1 MAADYSVYEDVLK
14 EVWTQDRLE
23 KQFYDQNLLLDTIE
37 KTSKYK
43 VGKVA
48 KVPVHLDRS
57 GGYTI
62 VPEAGS
68 SSLNP
73 ADNQKVGVAEFK
85 HTRHWF
91 QVQIDTNAITSSEG
105 PLAVASAMDSEVTG
119 AIENTRHQVAA
130 QAFGDGTG
138 FLAKC
143 GTSTTTTTITL
154 ASGDTWALDRG
165 YLYPGL
171 TVDIGTT
178 SNPVSQ
184 TGAGTPRQITAID
197 TANNTITISGANIT
211 TSSSHFVS
219 IAGSRSGSTFY
230 GMNGLNNIIGTGAFG
245 GLTDERWKSFAIDSP
260 ASAEDLSLEKLLDI
274 QRKIFQQ
281 RGGRPDWN
289 LTSPLQQQ
297 LFYLLLQSQ
306 ARFSG
311 DTGIGAGN
319 DTGATWSGMRID
331 AQPDCP
337 DDEWF
342 MLTKKHLFMV
352 RTDKPYWVT
361 QKYGGSILEWKQ
373 GTTNLVGALEY
384 YAQLATNRRSAHGK
398 LTNLSLTAP
407 AA

>member
-1 MAADYSVYEDVLK
+1 MSVDIDTYSEILK
-14 EVWTQDRLE
+14 DVWTQDRLE
-23 KQFYDQNLLLDTIE
+23 KQFYDQNILLDQIE
-37 KTSKYK
+37 KTSKYR

-62 VPEAGS
+62 VPAAGTNT
-68 SSLNP
+68 LND
-73 ADNQKVGVAEFK
+73 ADSQKVGVAEFN

-105 PLAVASAMDSEVTG
+105 PLAVASAMDAEVSG

-138 FLAKC
+138 NLARC
-143 GTSTTTTTITL
+143 ATTSNATTVNL
-154 ASGDTWALDRG
+154 ASGDTWALQRG

-171 TVDIGTT
+171 TIDIGTT
-178 SNPVSQ
+178 ADEDSQSASNK
-184 TGAGTPRQITAID
+184 ITAVD
-197 TANNTITISGANIT
+197 LDNNTITVATAVTT
-211 TSSSHFVS
+211 TSSHYIS
-219 IAGSRSGSTFY
+219 IANSRSGSTFY

-245 GLTDERWKSFAIDSP
+245 GLTDERWQSFAIDSP
-260 ASAEDLSLEKLLDI
+260 GSAEALSLAKLLNI

-297 LFYLLLQSQ
+297 KFYLLLQSQ
-306 ARFSG
+306 ARFDG
-311 DTGIGAGN
+311 DSGIGAGN
-319 DTGATWSGMRID
+319 DTGAKWAGMTID

-384 YAQLATNRRSAHGK
+384 YAQLATSRRSAHGK
-398 LTNLSLTAP
+398 LTNLTTT
-407 AA
+407 

>member
-1 MAADYSVYEDVLK
+1 MASDYAAVEDILK

-23 KQFYDQNLLLDTIE
+23 KQFYDKNLLLDTIE
-37 KTSKYK
+37 KTSKYR

-48 KVPVHLDRS
+48 KVPVHLERS

-68 SSLNP
+68 STLNS
-73 ADNQKVGVAEFK
+73 ADNQKVGKAEFK

-91 QVQIDTNAITSSEG
+91 QVQLDTNAITSSEG
-105 PLAVASAMDSEVTG
+105 PLAVASAMDIEVTG

-138 FLAKC
+138 FLAQC
-143 GTSTTTTTITL
+143 GTTTADTEVVL
-154 ASGDTWALDRG
+154 ATGDTWALDRG

-171 TVDIGTT
+171 TIDIGTT
-178 SNPVSQ
+178 SSEASIANDRV
-184 TGAGTPRQITAID
+184 ITAVD
-197 TANNTITISGANIT
+197 YANNTITISGANVT
-211 TSSSHFVS
+211 TSSSHYIS
-219 IAGSRSGSTFY
+219 IANSRSGSTFY
-230 GMNGLNNIIGTGAFG
+230 GMNGLGNIVGTGAFG
-245 GLTDERWKSFAIDSP
+245 GLTDERWKSFAIDAASP
-260 ASAEDLSLEKLLDI
+260 AEDLSLEKLLNV
-274 QRKIFQQ
+274 QRQIFQQ

-319 DTGATWSGMRID
+319 DTGAKWAGMTVD

-337 DDEWF
+337 DDEWY
-342 MLTKKHLFMV
+342 MLTKAHLFMV

-398 LTNLSLTAP
+398 LTGLTLTAP
-407 AA
+407 TP

>member
-23 KQFYDQNLLLDTIE
+23 KQFYDKNLLLDTIE
-37 KTSKYK
+37 KTSKYR
-43 VGKVA
+43 VGRVA
-48 KVPVHLDRS
+48 KVPVHLERS

-68 SSLNP
+68 SSLNA
-73 ADNQKVGVAEFK
+73 ADNQKVDKAEFK

-105 PLAVASAMDSEVTG
+105 PLAVASAMDAEVTG

-138 FLAKC
+138 NLAQC
-143 GTSTTTTTITL
+143 GTTTAATVVVL
-154 ASGDTWALDRG
+154 ATGDTWALDRG

-171 TVDIGTT
+171 TIDIGTT
-178 SNPVSQ
+178 SSEASIANDRV
-184 TGAGTPRQITAID
+184 ITAVD
-197 TANNTITISGANIT
+197 YTNNTITISGAAVT
-211 TSSSHFVS
+211 TSSSHYIS
-219 IAGSRSGSTFY
+219 IANSRSGATFY
-230 GMNGLNNIIGTGAFG
+230 GMNGLGNIVGTGAFG
-245 GLTDERWKSFAIDSP
+245 GLTDERWKSFAIDAASP
-260 ASAEDLSLEKLLDI
+260 AEDLSLEKLLDV

-319 DTGATWSGMRID
+319 DTGAKWAGMTVD

-337 DDEWF
+337 DDEWY
-342 MLTKKHLFMV
+342 MLTKGHLFMV

-398 LTNLSLTAP
+398 LTGLSLTAP
-407 AA
+407 

>member
-1 MAADYSVYEDVLK
+1 MAVDIDTYSEILK
-14 EVWTQDRLE
+14 DVWTQDRLE
-23 KQFYDQNLLLDTIE
+23 KQFYDQNILLDQIE
-37 KTSKYK
+37 KTSKYR

-62 VPEAGS
+62 VPAAGTDT
-68 SSLNP
+68 LNS
-73 ADNQKVGVAEFK
+73 ADSQKVGVAEFN

-105 PLAVASAMDSEVTG
+105 PLAVASAMDAEVSG

-130 QAFGDGTG
+130 QAFGNGTG
-138 FLAKC
+138 NLARC
-143 GTSTTTTTITL
+143 GTTSNSTTVNL
-154 ASGDTWALDRG
+154 ASGDTWALQRG

-171 TVDIGTT
+171 TIDIGTT
-178 SNPVSQ
+178 ADEDSQSASN
-184 TGAGTPRQITAID
+184 RITAVD
-197 TANNTITISGANIT
+197 LDNNTITVATAVTT
-211 TSSSHFVS
+211 TSSHYIS
-219 IAGSRSGSTFY
+219 IANSRSGSTFY

-245 GLTDERWKSFAIDSP
+245 GLTDERWQSFAIDSP
-260 ASAEDLSLEKLLDI
+260 ASAEDLSLEKLLDT

-311 DTGIGAGN
+311 DSGIGAGN
-319 DTGATWSGMRID
+319 DTGAKWAGMTID

-337 DDEWF
+337 DDSWF

-352 RTDKPYWVT
+352 RTDRPYWVT

>member
-1 MAADYSVYEDVLK
+1 MAMDYAAIEDILK

-23 KQFYDQNLLLDTIE
+23 KQFYDQNILLDQIE
-37 KTSKYK
+37 KTSKYR
-43 VGKVA
+43 VGRVA
-48 KVPVHLDRS
+48 KVPVHLGRS

-68 SSLNP
+68 SSLNA
-73 ADNQKVGVAEFK
+73 ADNQKLDKAEFK

-91 QVQIDTNAITSSEG
+91 QVQLDTNAITSSEG
-105 PLAVASAMDSEVTG
+105 PLSVASAVDVEVTG

-138 FLAKC
+138 NLAKC
-143 GTSTTTTTITL
+143 GTTTSATTVNL

-171 TVDIGTT
+171 TIDIGTT
-178 SNPVSQ
+178 SSESSV
-184 TGAGTPRQITAID
+184 AADRVITAVD
-197 TANNTITISGANIT
+197 LTNYTITISGAAVT
-211 TSSSHFVS
+211 TSGSHYISV
-219 IAGSRSGSTFY
+219 ANSRSGSTFY
-230 GMNGLNNIIGTGAFG
+230 GMNGLDNIIGTGAFG

-260 ASAEDLSLEKLLDI
+260 NSAEAISLAKLLNI

-289 LTSPLQQQ
+289 LTSPIQQQ
-297 LFYLLLQSQ
+297 KFYLLLQSQ
-306 ARFSG
+306 ARFDG
-311 DTGIGAGN
+311 DGSIGAGD
-319 DTGATWSGMRID
+319 DTGAKWAGMKVD

-337 DDEWF
+337 DDSWY
-342 MLTKKHLFMV
+342 MLTKKHLFCV

-373 GTTNLVGALEY
+373 GSTNLVGALEY
-384 YAQLATNRRSAHGK
+384 YNQLATNNRSAHGK
-398 LTNLSLTAP
+398 LTNLTTN
-407 AA
+407 

>member
-1 MAADYSVYEDVLK
+1 MAADYSVYEDVLR

-23 KQFYDQNLLLDTIE
+23 KQFYDQNILLDQIE

-68 SSLNP
+68 ASLNA

-91 QVQIDTNAITSSEG
+91 QVEIDTNAITSSEG

-138 FLAKC
+138 NLARC
-143 GTSTTTTTITL
+143 GTSTSTTTITL

-171 TVDIGTT
+171 TIDIGTT
-178 SNPVSQ
+178 ADEASQ
-184 TGAGTPRQITAID
+184 AASRVIQSVD
-197 TANNTITISGANIT
+197 YANNTITISGANVT
-211 TSSSHFVS
+211 TSSSHYIS
-219 IAGSRSGSTFY
+219 IANSRSGSTFY

-245 GLTDERWKSFAIDSP
+245 GLTDERWKSFAIDS
-260 ASAEDLSLEKLLDI
+260 ASAALSLAKLLDV

-297 LFYLLLQSQ
+297 KFYLLLQSQ
-306 ARFSG
+306 ARFDG
-311 DTGIGAGN
+311 DGSIGAGN
-319 DTGATWSGMRID
+319 DTGAKWAGMTID

-373 GTTNLVGALEY
+373 GSTNLVGALEY

-398 LTNLSLTAP
+398 LTNLSV
-407 AA
+407 

>member
-23 KQFYDQNLLLDTIE
+23 KQFYDQNILLDQIE

-68 SSLNP
+68 GSLNA

-91 QVQIDTNAITSSEG
+91 QVELDTNAITSSEG

-138 FLAKC
+138 FLARC
-143 GTSTTTTTITL
+143 GTSTSTTTITL

-171 TVDIGTT
+171 TIDIGTT
-178 SNPVSQ
+178 SDEDSV
-184 TGAGTPRQITAID
+184 AGSRRITAVD
-197 TANNTITISGANIT
+197 YTNNTITIADGGANVT
-211 TSSSHFVS
+211 TSSSHYIS
-219 IAGSRSGSTFY
+219 IANSRSGSTFY

-245 GLTDERWKSFAIDSP
+245 GLTDERWKSFAIDS
-260 ASAEDLSLEKLLDI
+260 ASAALSLAKLLDV

-297 LFYLLLQSQ
+297 KFYLLLQSQ
-306 ARFSG
+306 ARFDG
-311 DTGIGAGN
+311 DGSIGAGN
-319 DTGATWSGMRID
+319 DTGAKWAGMTID

-373 GTTNLVGALEY
+373 GSTNLVGALEY

-398 LTNLSLTAP
+398 LTNLSV
-407 AA
+407 

>member
-1 MAADYSVYEDVLK
+1 MAVDYSTYEQVLK

-23 KQFYDQNLLLDTIE
+23 KQFYDQNILLDQIE
-37 KTSKYK
+37 KTSKYR
-43 VGKVA
+43 VGRVA
-48 KVPVHLDRS
+48 KVPVHLERS

-68 SSLNP
+68 ASLNP
-73 ADNQKVGVAEFK
+73 ADSQKVDKAEFK

-91 QVQIDTNAITSSEG
+91 QVEIDTNAITSSEG
-105 PLAVASAMDSEVTG
+105 PLAVASAMDAEVTG

-138 FLAKC
+138 NLAQC
-143 GTSTTTTTITL
+143 GTTTSDTEIVL

-171 TVDIGTT
+171 TIDIGTT
-178 SNPVSQ
+178 ADEDSIAADR
-184 TGAGTPRQITAID
+184 TITAVD
-197 TANNTITISGANIT
+197 YANNTITISGATVST
-211 TSSSHFVS
+211 TSSHYVS
-219 IAGSRSGSTFY
+219 IANSRSGSTFY

-245 GLTDERWKSFAIDSP
+245 GLTDERWKSFAIDS
-260 ASAEDLSLEKLLDI
+260 AGGDLSLEKLLDV
-274 QRKIFQQ
+274 QRLIFQQ

-297 LFYLLLQSQ
+297 LFYLLLQNQ

-319 DTGATWSGMRID
+319 DTGAKWAGMTVD

-337 DDEWF
+337 DDSWF
-342 MLTKKHLFMV
+342 MLTKKHLFCV

-373 GTTNLVGALEY
+373 GSTNLVGALEY
-384 YAQLATNRRSAHGK
+384 YNQLATNRRSAHGK
-398 LTNLSLTAP
+398 LTGLSLTAP
-407 AA
+407 

>member
-23 KQFYDQNLLLDTIE
+23 KQFYDKNLLLDTIE
-37 KTSKYK
+37 KTSKYR
-43 VGKVA
+43 VGRVA
-48 KVPVHLDRS
+48 KVPVHLERS

-68 SSLNP
+68 SSLNA
-73 ADNQKVGVAEFK
+73 ADNQKVDKAEFK

-105 PLAVASAMDSEVTG
+105 PLAVASAMDAEVTG

-138 FLAKC
+138 NLAAC
-143 GTSTTTTTITL
+143 GTTSASTTVVL
-154 ASGDTWALDRG
+154 ATGDTWALDRG

-171 TVDIGTT
+171 TIDIGTT
-178 SNPVSQ
+178 SSEASVANDRVI
-184 TGAGTPRQITAID
+184 TGVNY
-197 TANNTITISGANIT
+197 ANNTITISGAAVT
-211 TSSSHFVS
+211 TSSSHRIS
-219 IAGSRSGSTFY
+219 IANSRSGSTFY
-230 GMNGLNNIIGTGAFG
+230 GMNGLGNIVSTGAFG
-245 GLTDERWKSFAIDSP
+245 GLTDERWKSFAIDS
-260 ASAEDLSLEKLLDI
+260 SAGDLSLEKLLDI

-319 DTGATWSGMRID
+319 DTGAKWAGMTVD

-337 DDEWF
+337 DDEWY
-342 MLTKKHLFMV
+342 MLTKGHLFMV

-398 LTNLSLTAP
+398 LTGLSLTAP
-407 AA
+407 TP

>member
-1 MAADYSVYEDVLK
+1 MASDYAAVEDILK

-23 KQFYDQNLLLDTIE
+23 KQFYDKNLLLDTIE
-37 KTSKYK
+37 KTSKYR

-48 KVPVHLDRS
+48 KVPVHLERS

-68 SSLNP
+68 STLNS
-73 ADNQKVGVAEFK
+73 ADNQKVGKAEFK

-91 QVQIDTNAITSSEG
+91 QVQLDTNAITSSEG
-105 PLAVASAMDSEVTG
+105 PLAVASAMDIEVTG

-138 FLAKC
+138 FLAQC
-143 GTSTTTTTITL
+143 GTTTADTVVVL
-154 ASGDTWALDRG
+154 ATGDTWALDRG

-171 TVDIGTT
+171 TIDIGTT
-178 SNPVSQ
+178 SDEDSIANDRV
-184 TGAGTPRQITAID
+184 ITAVD
-197 TANNTITISGANIT
+197 YANNTITISGANVT
-211 TSSSHFVS
+211 TSSSHYIS
-219 IAGSRSGSTFY
+219 IANSRSGSTFY
-230 GMNGLNNIIGTGAFG
+230 GMNGLGNIVGTGAFG
-245 GLTDERWKSFAIDSP
+245 GLTDERWKSFAIDAASP
-260 ASAEDLSLEKLLDI
+260 AEDLSLEKLLNV
-274 QRKIFQQ
+274 QRQIFQQ

-319 DTGATWSGMRID
+319 DTGAKWAGMTVD

-337 DDEWF
+337 DDEWY
-342 MLTKKHLFMV
+342 MLTKSHLFIV
-352 RTDKPYWVT
+352 ATDKPYWVT

-398 LTNLSLTAP
+398 LTGLTLTAP
-407 AA
+407 TP

>member
-1 MAADYSVYEDVLK
+1 MPADYSVYEKVLK

-43 VGKVA
+43 IGKVA
-48 KVPVHLDRS
+48 KVPVHLQRS

-68 SSLNP
+68 SALNP
-73 ADNQKVGVAEFK
+73 ADNQKLSSAEFK

-105 PLAVASAMDSEVTG
+105 PLAVASALDTEVTG

-138 FLAKC
+138 NLARC
-143 GTSTTTTTITL
+143 GTTTSSTTVNL
-154 ASGDTWALDRG
+154 ASGDTWALQRG

-171 TVDIGTT
+171 TIDIGTT
-178 SNPVSQ
+178 SNESSVVDAKPIVSVDL
-184 TGAGTPRQITAID
+184 T
-197 TANNTITISGANIT
+197 NNTITLADAVT
-211 TSSSHFVS
+211 TSSSHYISV
-219 IAGSRSGSTFY
+219 ANSRSGSTFY
-230 GMNGLNNIIGTGAFG
+230 GMNGLANIVGTGALG
-245 GLTDERWKSFAIDSP
+245 GLTDARWQSFAIDS
-260 ASAEDLSLEKLLDI
+260 ASEALSLAKLLNT

-297 LFYLLLQSQ
+297 KFYLLLQSQ
-306 ARFSG
+306 ARFDG
-311 DTGIGAGN
+311 DGSIGAGN
-319 DTGATWSGMRID
+319 DTGAKWAGMTVD

-337 DDEWF
+337 DGNWY

-352 RTDKPYWVT
+352 RTEKPYWVT

-384 YAQLATNRRSAHGK
+384 YAQLATNNRSAHGK
-398 LTNLSLTAP
+398 LTNLT
-407 AA
+407 

>member
-1 MAADYSVYEDVLK
+1 MASDYAAVEDILK

-23 KQFYDQNLLLDTIE
+23 KQFYDKNLLLDTIE
-37 KTSKYK
+37 KTSKYR

-48 KVPVHLDRS
+48 KVPVHLERS

-68 SSLNP
+68 STLNS
-73 ADNQKVGVAEFK
+73 ADNQKVGKAEFK

-91 QVQIDTNAITSSEG
+91 QVQLDTNAITSSEG
-105 PLAVASAMDSEVTG
+105 PLAVASAMDIEVTG

-138 FLAKC
+138 FLAQC
-143 GTSTTTTTITL
+143 GTTTSDTEVVL
-154 ASGDTWALDRG
+154 ATGDTWALDRG

-171 TVDIGTT
+171 TIDIGTT
-178 SNPVSQ
+178 SSESTV
-184 TGAGTPRQITAID
+184 AADRVITAVD
-197 TANNTITISGANIT
+197 YANNTITISGAAVT
-211 TSSSHFVS
+211 TSGSHFIS
-219 IAGSRSGSTFY
+219 IANSRSGSTFY
-230 GMNGLNNIIGTGAFG
+230 GMNGLANIVSTGAFG

-260 ASAEDLSLEKLLDI
+260 NNAEDLSLEKLLNI

-319 DTGATWSGMRID
+319 DTGAKWAGMTVD

-337 DDEWF
+337 DDEWY
-342 MLTKKHLFMV
+342 MLTKAHLFMV

-398 LTNLSLTAP
+398 LTGLTLTAP
-407 AA
+407 TP